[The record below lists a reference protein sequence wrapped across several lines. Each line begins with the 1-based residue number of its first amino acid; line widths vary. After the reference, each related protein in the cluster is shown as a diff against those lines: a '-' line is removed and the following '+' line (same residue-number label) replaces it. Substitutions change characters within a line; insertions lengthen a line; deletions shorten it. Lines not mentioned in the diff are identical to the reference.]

1 MTDSTHWSRKC
12 STERLNSLLQD
23 ADRPIEDAVAGIH
36 LMPDDLKAVR
46 AEKDRRLADS
56 NSPDFRP
63 DFF

>member
-1 MTDSTHWSRKC
+1 MTNSAHWSRKC

-36 LMPDDLKAVR
+36 LTPEALLAVR
-46 AEKDRRLADS
+46 AEKDRRLADP

-63 DFF
+63 QFN